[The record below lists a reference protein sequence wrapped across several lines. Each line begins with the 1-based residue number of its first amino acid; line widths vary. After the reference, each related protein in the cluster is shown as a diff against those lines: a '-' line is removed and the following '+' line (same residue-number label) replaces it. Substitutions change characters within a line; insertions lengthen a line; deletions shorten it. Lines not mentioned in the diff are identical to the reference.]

1 MSKTLFE
8 QAIAEAKDVRKTA
21 LENAKLALEE
31 SMTSRL
37 QNMFSTKL
45 SEELEEDENLN
56 EIEEDENVNEIEES
70 KDLNEEA
77 DDDSDS
83 ESETEEET
91 DDSEETEEVEAEV
104 TDDASAETDE
114 ESVEDKSVSDLSVE
128 ELKDVIRTVVQSE
141 LASEVSPADD
151 GTLDGLGDDVSDDM
165 TNADAAPVLG
175 AGDEMGDDLG
185 LDSEEDE
192 DVNLEEVFA
201 ELEAINNGGTNIK
214 EAAKVKK
221 SVIKKSTNNKTGAPG
236 FKKVGTLT
244 EAVNT
249 INYLRKELKD
259 MNLLNAKLIYVNSIF
274 KGRTLN
280 EAQKIKIIEKFDKA
294 TNIKE
299 AKLLFETLMEAPK
312 STLKTTPKKAL
323 RESLS
328 FASKAAGNAPKK
340 VIAKVDESVKRF
352 QELAGIIK
360 K

>member
-1 MSKTLFE
+1 MSKSLFE

-37 QNMFSTKL
+37 QNMFSAKL
-45 SEELEEDENLN
+45 SEELKEDAELTENEEE
-56 EIEEDENVNEIEES
+56 VNESEES
-70 KDLNEEA
+70 TELEEVVNEEES
-77 DDDSDS
+77 DDDSAED
-83 ESETEEET
+83 EAEET
-91 DDSEETEEVEAEV
+91 DDETEEVEAEEV
-104 TDDASAETDE
+104 AADDEAPADE
-114 ESVEDKSVSDLSVE
+114 ESVDDKSVSDLSVE

-151 GTLDGLGDDVSDDM
+151 GTLDGMDDASGDM

-175 AGDEMGDDLG
+175 AEDEMGDDLG
-185 LDSEEDE
+185 LGGEEEDE

-221 SVIKKSTNNKTGAPG
+221 SVIKKSTNKATGAPG
-236 FKKVGTLT
+236 FKKVGTLH

-280 EAQKIKIIEKFDKA
+280 ETQKIRIIEKFDKA

-312 STLKTTPKKAL
+312 TKTTTKKPL

-328 FASKAAGNAPKK
+328 FASKAAGIAPKK
-340 VIAKVDESVKRF
+340 QPIVKVDESVRRF